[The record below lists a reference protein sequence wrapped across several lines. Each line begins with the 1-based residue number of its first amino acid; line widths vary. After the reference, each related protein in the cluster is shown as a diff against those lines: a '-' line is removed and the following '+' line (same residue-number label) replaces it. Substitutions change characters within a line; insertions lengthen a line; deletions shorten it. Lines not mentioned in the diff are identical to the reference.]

1 MGKKP
6 VTKSAKK
13 AHKTPSESAT
23 GEPKEECSTEDIET
37 SQPRKSKSAAK
48 KARRR
53 KKRAENDLQN
63 LSSEDIVTDSV
74 RPKKRGRFR
83 TRKGEK
89 VKVPGKFISGK
100 AVVNIWDEEEGMEE
114 EGETKECGTKEGGTK
129 EGDTKTQKRKQPGKK
144 HNYLSVGKMC
154 P

>member
-1 MGKKP
+1 MGKKR
-6 VTKSAKK
+6 VTKSTKK
-13 AHKTPSESAT
+13 AHKTPEDAAT
-23 GEPKEECSTEDIET
+23 GDTEERCSTEESET

-53 KKRAENDLQN
+53 EKRAENDLQN

-74 RPKKRGRFR
+74 RPKKRSRFR

-100 AVVNIWDEEEGMEE
+100 AVVNIWDEEEGTQE
-114 EGETKECGTKEGGTK
+114 EGETKEGGTK
-129 EGDTKTQKRKQPGKK
+129 EGDTKTEKRKQPGKK
-144 HNYLSVGKMC
+144 HDYLSVGKMC

>member
-6 VTKSAKK
+6 VTKSTKK

-23 GEPKEECSTEDIET
+23 GEPKERCSTEESET

-53 KKRAENDLQN
+53 KKKEENDLQN

-100 AVVNIWDEEEGMEE
+100 AVVNIWDEEEGTEE
-114 EGETKECGTKEGGTK
+114 EGETKEGGTK

-144 HNYLSVGKMC
+144 HNYLSDGKVC
-154 P
+154 PFYA